1 MSRDLSLYLTDIINS
16 VDRIKDYT
24 RNMNYDDF
32 VEDRKTY
39 DAVIHNLQI
48 IGEATKQVPEII
60 RQKYPDIPWRQVAGL
75 RDVIAHTYFIV
86 NPEIVWNILNT
97 ELEPLRITIVLILS
111 NETLDL

>member
-1 MSRDLSLYLTDIINS
+1 MSRDLGLYLTDIINS

-32 VEDRKTY
+32 VEGRKTY

-75 RDVIAHTYFIV
+75 RDVIAHTYFMV
-86 NPEIVWNILNT
+86 NPEIVWNIINT
-97 ELEPLRITIVLILS
+97 ELNPLRDCIALILQ
-111 NETLDL
+111 NEDLQ

>member
-60 RQKYPDIPWRQVAGL
+60 RQNYPDIPWRQVAGL
-75 RDVIAHTYFIV
+75 RDVIAHTYFMV
-86 NPEIVWNILNT
+86 NPEIVWNILNA
-97 ELEPLRITIVLILS
+97 ELEPLQTTILLILS

>member
-1 MSRDLSLYLTDIINS
+1 MSRDLGLYLTDIINS

-75 RDVIAHTYFIV
+75 RDVIAHTYFMV
-86 NPEIVWNILNT
+86 NPEIVWNIINIELN
-97 ELEPLRITIVLILS
+97 PLQNCVALILQ
-111 NETLDL
+111 NEDLR

>member
-32 VEDRKTY
+32 VEDIKTY

-75 RDVIAHTYFIV
+75 RDVIAHTYFMV

-97 ELEPLRITIVLILS
+97 ELKSLRDCIALILQ
-111 NETLDL
+111 NEVLQ

>member
-75 RDVIAHTYFIV
+75 RDVIAHTYFMV